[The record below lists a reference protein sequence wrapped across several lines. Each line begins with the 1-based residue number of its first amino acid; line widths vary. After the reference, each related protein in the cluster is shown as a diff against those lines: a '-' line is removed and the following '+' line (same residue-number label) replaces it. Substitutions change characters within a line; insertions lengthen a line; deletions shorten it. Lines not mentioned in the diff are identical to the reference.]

1 MLLEFYSLG
10 YNLRE
15 LGRRCSV
22 IVMLDATE
30 RIPPDWQH
38 VSAKVSIVS
47 TGTYT
52 QRLYLAAEKPLKS
65 LVSRGIILLALL
77 AVAWLMLWFAR
88 DGILDNNGGKLDALD
103 TLYFAVVTVTT
114 LGYGDIVPVSPAA
127 RAIVTFGI
135 TPLRFMVWV
144 VLLTTAYEFVLRRSI
159 ERFEMETLKKSL
171 KGHVVICGF
180 GVKGRSAVAEL
191 AERGTPL
198 DQVMVIDPD
207 PSVIDEAH
215 RLGVNFLLGNA
226 TSEQMLRDAAIEK
239 AEHAIVVP
247 NNDEACVLIC
257 LTIRELAPNVKI
269 RAAAREDENV
279 KLIRRSGAD
288 TVIAP
293 SVSAGRLLA
302 SATSS
307 PWATD
312 VMEEL
317 FEHGRGADIYD
328 EAVSER
334 HLGKRPSDLNAEEGI
349 FVLAVHTRA
358 GMTIDFREAQNRPLE
373 SGDVLVVYA
382 PPQTR

>member
-1 MLLEFYSLG
+1 MT
-10 YNLRE
+10 RE
-15 LGRRCSV
+15 
-22 IVMLDATE
+22 
-30 RIPPDWQH
+30 
-38 VSAKVSIVS
+38 SAKVSDVS
-47 TGTYT
+47 SGTYT
-52 QRLYLAAEKPLKS
+52 QRLYLAAVKPLKS
-65 LVSRGIILLALL
+65 LISRGLILLALL
-77 AVAWLMLWFAR
+77 AIAWLMLWFAR
-88 DGILDNNGGKLDALD
+88 DGILDNNGGPIDALD

-114 LGYGDIVPVSPAA
+114 LGYGDIVPVSPGA

-135 TPLRFMVWV
+135 TPLRVMVWI

-159 ERFEMETLKKSL
+159 ERFEMESLKKSL

-191 AERGTPL
+191 VERGTEL
-198 DQVMVIDPD
+198 DQIVVIDPD
-207 PSVIDEAH
+207 PAMIDEAN

-226 TSEQMLRDAAIEK
+226 TSEQLLRDAAIEK
-239 AEHAIVVP
+239 AAHAIVVP

-328 EAVSER
+328 VAVEASQVGRKPSE
-334 HLGKRPSDLNAEEGI
+334 LALFDGI
-349 FVLAVHTRA
+349 LVLAVHTST
-358 GMTIDFREAQNRPLE
+358 GEMLDFRVALDRPLE
-373 SGDVLVVYA
+373 KGDTLIVYA
-382 PPQTR
+382 APH